1 MIDIMWLK
9 WSRSHILHQFK
20 TASLKV
26 LSYPPPKTE
35 VLEADVH
42 YANMRLLSTFQKIG
56 RASCSERV

>member
-42 YANMRLLSTFQKIG
+42 YANMRLLSTFQTLQ
-56 RASCSERV
+56 